1 MSLVTLIRDY
11 VDVASSTEQLDG
23 YTLSSLAY
31 HIITFLFIMVK
42 QVFVYCFTF
51 HWLQDL
57 SYFCLTPPSLISSF
71 ANVNEVEEQ
80 PLSHLL
86 AFSDS
91 ALFTGIG
98 LVLLGFFNG
107 CFSCMHLSA
116 GHLITIQRML
126 VQGVPA
132 GLCSAFGTALGQFTF
147 LVSVL
152 FGFRGLLLPWL
163 ALEPLHFL
171 MGTAILLSV
180 ASTMAQDRRT
190 VTVQW
195 SAKRSLLIYAFTS
208 FLLAWCEQAALFQ
221 WMGNLSFGAEP
232 TLLETAPFLGPTSSA
247 FGNVQQLTHNISYL
261 LFFFLG
267 SIVGASFIGFL
278 LQRFLE
284 LALRQKGIA
293 VYYGLVKQ
301 ANLPLATLVFTF
313 GFGSLPYYGFDY
325 LITKGFGFVPH
336 EQFFKQTLFSPT
348 NLVSKTSQ
356 AKELSQGRLED
367 QLALL
372 FTLEGERSKSFAV
385 DTTPF
390 DDGQYLKAN
399 QKRPQA
405 FEDLNYRGEHLWT
418 NRLSRISNI
427 REQANQTQ
435 SSFLGPVFSWM
446 RAFLWGDGPTAT
458 NNNNDKP
465 GGTAPISEGGQSK
478 ANTFGKIN
486 QYQVFSDQ
494 AISNAN
500 SPSYSHK
507 TSGLKIPEGPKGYA
521 LSVQSP
527 KEEVGLEVESMFQG
541 DPATPTPTATDTYT
555 SDLQEPKKKELSP
568 EKEQM
573 DNYVKEFDRQFDKGF
588 SNFYDAD
595 SHSLIEVEDQWQ
607 EKRIKEKCYTNPIYK
622 FLLNTEIDAFL
633 ARQPDSHWLSP
644 QEEFLLLKRR
654 QLLGNYYNTLALTS
668 QVSTSE
674 ALEQLVPKSYANT
687 IYNHQFKGTLK
698 VARRLFSIRKD
709 LTKMNRDSQ
718 VDETLVNRV
727 IKFDQPLF
735 YKDQEKKNDQQTF
748 FHEELKSDLD
758 QSQQSS
764 TLLPPSFADP
774 LSDDLRS
781 PNSRSPM
788 GSNELVNPK
797 LSDHRSKSENRNTL
811 LHQNAATQALGGNPL
826 MTREDGKER
835 KEKRNIF
842 SLEQAESSPLYAGWD
857 EQLRKLIITNRFQNQ
872 GVAGYTFSELP
883 VSSTKNQLSTIF
895 TTWPIPNP
903 FTKNDNASDANGV
916 SKENTL
922 KSKRGESIELNKNFS
937 YPKGVDQGAA
947 TQALEDNPSK
957 ENYSGNTYGSKEG
970 VTLEDE
976 EFLSANPS
984 PLSTTSNSISDSS
997 HSHEIEQ
1004 VGERKKVPTS
1014 QSISK
1019 NNLKEKQK
1027 PFDFLTKP
1035 LGESL
1040 KIFKSKNDT
1049 SVDKNSFVTEKKS
1062 RFLFQTQPSEAPIT
1076 NDMINAL
1083 LQWQKLIKENKQLS
1097 KEDKQAA
1104 KEKVSYWP
1112 ENVHRA
1118 NWSNEFIDN
1127 DMELDEP
1134 AENVLKKQTL
1144 LWEFMP
1150 PSHGGFLWSGSN
1162 WNH

>member
-31 HIITFLFIMVK
+31 HIITLLFTIIK

-51 HWLQDL
+51 HWLRDL
-57 SYFCLTPPSLISSF
+57 SFFCLTPPSLLSSF
-71 ANVNEVEEQ
+71 ANVNEVGEQ

-91 ALFTGIG
+91 ALSTGLGI
-98 LVLLGFFNG
+98 LLLGFFNG

-132 GLCSAFGTALGQFTF
+132 GLCSAFGTALGQFAF

-190 VTVQW
+190 LTVQW

-208 FLLAWCEQAALFQ
+208 FLLAWCEQASLFQ

-232 TLLETAPFLGPTSSA
+232 TLLETAPLLGPINSA
-247 FGNVQQLTHNISYL
+247 FENVQQLTQNIAYL
-261 LFFFLG
+261 LAFFLG

-284 LALRQKGIA
+284 FVLRQKGIA

-301 ANLPLATLVFTF
+301 ANLPLATLIFTF

-336 EQFFKQTLFSPT
+336 EHFFKQTLFSPT

-372 FTLEGERSKSFAV
+372 FTLEGERSKPFAV

-390 DDGQYLKAN
+390 DDGQYLKVN

-446 RAFLWGDGPTAT
+446 RAFLWGDGPTVT
-458 NNNNDKP
+458 NNEKP
-465 GGTAPISEGGQSK
+465 GGKVAQPIDAATTSEGSQPKS
-478 ANTFGKIN
+478 NTFGKIN
-486 QYQVFSDQ
+486 QYQAFLDQ
-494 AISNAN
+494 AISNTD
-500 SPSYSHK
+500 SPSYFQKTPGLKDSEGYESASYASPGGSK
-507 TSGLKIPEGPKGYA
+507 QMQNGVELQKSMVQGDTPTLMATSGVIP
-521 LSVQSP
+521 
-527 KEEVGLEVESMFQG
+527 
-541 DPATPTPTATDTYT
+541 ATDT
-555 SDLQEPKKKELSP
+555 SGIPLRGKQEPKKKELSP
-568 EKEQM
+568 QKEQM

-622 FLLNTEIDAFL
+622 FLLNTEIDTFL

-709 LTKMNRDSQ
+709 FNKVNRDSQ
-718 VDETLVNRV
+718 VDETLVNKAKEPVGVINRV

-735 YKDQEKKNDQQTF
+735 SKEKKNGQRTF
-748 FHEELKSDLD
+748 FHEELTSDLD
-758 QSQQSS
+758 QPQRSGTLIPSS
-764 TLLPPSFADP
+764 FTDP
-774 LSDDLRS
+774 TS
-781 PNSRSPM
+781 
-788 GSNELVNPK
+788 PK
-797 LSDHRSKSENRNTL
+797 LSNQMSNPENTNLYQGETL
-811 LHQNAATQALGGNPL
+811 
-826 MTREDGKER
+826 
-835 KEKRNIF
+835 KEKPNIF
-842 SLEQAESSPLYAGWD
+842 SLEQADSSPLYAGWD
-857 EQLRKLIITNRFQNQ
+857 EQLRKLIVTNRFQNQ
-872 GVAGYTFSELP
+872 AVASYTFSELP
-883 VSSTKNQLSTIF
+883 VSSTKNQLSTVF

-903 FTKNDNASDANGV
+903 FTTKNNAFDANGV
-916 SKENTL
+916 SKEKPL
-922 KSKRGESIELNKNFS
+922 KSKRGESVEFNKN
-937 YPKGVDQGAA
+937 
-947 TQALEDNPSK
+947 
-957 ENYSGNTYGSKEG
+957 GNTYGSKEG
-970 VTLEDE
+970 SNKIVSDGNK
-976 EFLSANPS
+976 SKNPS
-984 PLSTTSNSISDSS
+984 LLSTASNSILDSS
-997 HSHEIEQ
+997 HSREMEQ
-1004 VGERKKVPTS
+1004 VDERKTVETS
-1014 QSISK
+1014 QSISSSSK
-1019 NNLKEKQK
+1019 NNSEKEKL
-1027 PFDFLTKP
+1027 FDLLTKP
-1035 LGESL
+1035 LGKSL
-1040 KIFKSKNDT
+1040 NIGQSKNRT
-1049 SVDKNSFVTEKKS
+1049 SVENAKNSFVTKNKT
-1062 RFLFQTQPSEAPIT
+1062 RFLFQTQPSQAPIT

-1134 AENVLKKQTL
+1134 PENVFKKQTL

-1150 PSHGGFLWSGSN
+1150 PSHGGFFWSGSN